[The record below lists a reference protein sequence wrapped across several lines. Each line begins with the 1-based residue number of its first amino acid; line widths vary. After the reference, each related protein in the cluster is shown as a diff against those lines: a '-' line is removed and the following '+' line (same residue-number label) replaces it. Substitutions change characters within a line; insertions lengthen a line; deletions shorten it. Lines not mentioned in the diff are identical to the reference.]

1 MASKAQLL
9 LPSVKIPQTS
19 SVSSMLASTNQVLSN
34 LNTQLQQ
41 ISSAFTLNK
50 PVSTPDGTTGGIT
63 VGNITMGSN
72 NFIRAG
78 ATGYNA
84 GTGFWMGYDTSPTPG
99 YKFFIGST
107 SGNKLVWN
115 GSTLSITGSIT
126 ATTGTIGGWSIGPD
140 YIQDAAG
147 VVGLSSAVT
156 GADDIRF
163 WAGNAVKNNAPF
175 KVTEAGV
182 LTASSGTVGGW
193 TLSTTQFSGS
203 NLFLNSAGYIR
214 AGQTA
219 YNTGTGFWLG
229 LDSST
234 PKFSIGNASNNY
246 LTWDGTNLLMQGGTT
261 PNFVRMT
268 STTFEVGI
276 AGAKR
281 VALGTFNSNPA
292 SFNIYDSGGVSR
304 LGVFISTSGVPTVTC
319 AASITPG
326 AESYVTLSS
335 GTSSSGWSMRA
346 DHATGQANAACDV
359 TLGTAV
365 LGLSSVAGF
374 TGVGP
379 YLYVFNSTTS
389 KTCYVYGD
397 AFRATDGTSAV
408 PAYSFTSD
416 TDTGWRWNSSGDM
429 RATCNGND
437 VFVVRSAAIVCL
449 QPLKLANAFVAG
461 APAATGYVTVQ
472 DSNGTTYKLLAA
484 P

>member
-50 PVSTPDGTTGGIT
+50 PVTTPNGSTGGIT

-84 GTGFWMGYDTSPTPG
+84 GTGFWMGYDTSPTAG
-99 YKFFIGST
+99 YKFFIGSA
-107 SGNKLVWN
+107 SGNKLLWN
-115 GSTLSITGSIT
+115 GSSLSITGTIT
-126 ATTGTIGGWSIGPD
+126 ATAGTIAGWTIGPT
-140 YIQDAAG
+140 Q
-147 VVGLSSAVT
+147 LS
-156 GADDIRF
+156 
-163 WAGNAVKNNAPF
+163 
-175 KVTEAGV
+175 
-182 LTASSGTVGGW
+182 GG
-193 TLSTTQFSGS
+193 

-234 PKFSIGNASNNY
+234 PKFSIGNASDKY
-246 LTWDGTNLLMQGGTT
+246 LTWDGTNLLLQGGTT
-261 PNFVRMT
+261 PNLVRIT
-268 STTFEVGI
+268 STTFEVGV

-281 VALGTFNSNPA
+281 VSVGTFNSNPA
-292 SFNIYDSGGVSR
+292 SFNIYDSGGTSR
-304 LGVFISTSGVPTVTC
+304 LGVFISSGGVSTVAC
-319 AASITPG
+319 AASITPLS
-326 AESYVTLSS
+326 ESNVTMSS
-335 GTSSSGWSMRA
+335 GTNSSGWTMRH
-346 DHATGQANAACDV
+346 DHATGQANASCDV
-359 TLGTAV
+359 LLGNAV
-365 LGLSSVAGF
+365 LGLSSVAGSGG
-374 TGVGP
+374 TGP
-379 YLYVFNSTTS
+379 YLYVFNTTTS
-389 KTCYVYGD
+389 KICYMYGD
-397 AFRATDGTSAV
+397 AFRATDGTLAV
-408 PAYSFTSD
+408 PAYSFSSD
-416 TDTGWRWNSSGDM
+416 PDTGWRWNGSGDI
-429 RATCNGND
+429 RAVCNSAD
-437 VFVVRSAAIVCL
+437 VLVVRSAAIVCL

-472 DSNGTTYKLLAA
+472 DAGGTTYKLLAA